1 MLKKIKSFF
10 TGSEKVDTTETVVD
24 NVKQSEETEITET
37 EESVELPKEIAGLTL
52 EDWSGM
58 EVNLGTL
65 DNIEHKL
72 DTYDETVGVIKAKI
86 EDEVIMVESA
96 TSIEEGGI
104 RDTIL
109 TVIKEEVDNTPGI
122 SQDEVEISVIE
133 VGTTSAAIKAS
144 EALEEV
150 LVDKYDL

>member
-1 MLKKIKSFF
+1 MLNKLKGLFRKTNSDSI
-10 TGSEKVDTTETVVD
+10 ENED
-24 NVKQSEETEITET
+24 NMEQPK
-37 EESVELPKEIAGLTL
+37 ESVKEDDVESLPTEIAGRSI
-52 EDWSGM
+52 EAWSNSA
-58 EVNLGTL
+58 VNLGTL

-72 DTYDETVGVIKAKI
+72 ETYDETVGVVKAI
-86 EDEVIMVESA
+86 VEDEVIIVESA

-109 TVIKEEVDNTPGI
+109 NVIKEEVINTPGI

-133 VGTTSAAIKAS
+133 VGTTDAAIKAS